1 MLELYNASRI
11 LSRLAMENCV
21 VVIQHIDVHRSDE
34 CRAKFMSDVTIYDP
48 SMLLWIDESGCDK
61 RNSLRKRA
69 YSMKGMT
76 PKDHRLLVR
85 GKRFSAIP
93 VMSTEGIHDVYLFEG
108 NINGERFQEFTTNS
122 LLPILNPFNWS
133 NSHSVVIMLNAIVR
147 STRVSVHDWNME
159 WFSFMMLLTLLKTSS
174 RGLRSGE

>member
-1 MLELYNASRI
+1 
-11 LSRLAMENCV
+11 
-21 VVIQHIDVHRSDE
+21 
-34 CRAKFMSDVTIYDP
+34 
-48 SMLLWIDESGCDK
+48 MLLWIDESGCDK

-108 NINGERFQEFTTNS
+108 NVNGERFQEFTTNS

-133 NSHSVVIMLNAIVR
+133 NSHSVVIMDNASIHHVHGVVDLIESQGARLIFLPPYSPDLNPLEEVFSKVKSIMKENH
-147 STRVSVHDWNME
+147 SIFQSCTETRV
-159 WFSFMMLLTLLKTSS
+159 LLTMAFNMVTKEDCISYIS
-174 RGLRSGE
+174 HSGYQQ